1 MKKKATVTLNS
12 SQTDDL
18 FSSQTTPFKSRSS
31 SNRSFLKQKPVG
43 KTRRGPNLSLVRTPS
58 VGLKKTQN
66 YEKKIDRQCFSLNSI
81 YSRLNI
87 RLQTAKKENI
97 ENYFNECK
105 FVLQELISLNQPISE
120 LLKEIQEGFD
130 LEFLKNNES
139 KNYETNKYKEKND
152 SKLRSSPDALS
163 FFDRLKSRKTLKKK
177 LNFSKKTENS
187 GFSSS
192 RGKSVPR
199 LNITKIT
206 VAKQD
211 SSEKM
216 TNTREDTLKQFF
228 IQDYQDEFMSKF
240 DEFSESWRRLI
251 REKNKKMN

>member
-1 MKKKATVTLNS
+1 M
-12 SQTDDL
+12 Q
-18 FSSQTTPFKSRSS
+18 
-31 SNRSFLKQKPVG
+31 
-43 KTRRGPNLSLVRTPS
+43 
-58 VGLKKTQN
+58 
-66 YEKKIDRQCFSLNSI
+66 
-81 YSRLNI
+81 
-87 RLQTAKKENI
+87 
-97 ENYFNECK
+97 
-105 FVLQELISLNQPISE
+105 
-120 LLKEIQEGFD
+120 
-130 LEFLKNNES
+130 
-139 KNYETNKYKEKND
+139 
-152 SKLRSSPDALS
+152 
-163 FFDRLKSRKTLKKK
+163 KK
-177 LNFSKKTENS
+177 LYFSKKSENS